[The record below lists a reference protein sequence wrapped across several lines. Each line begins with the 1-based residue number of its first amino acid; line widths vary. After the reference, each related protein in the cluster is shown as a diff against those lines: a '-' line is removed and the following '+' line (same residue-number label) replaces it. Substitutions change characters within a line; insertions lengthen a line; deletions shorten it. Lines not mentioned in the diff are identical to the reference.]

1 MGHSTIMVNCNP
13 ETVSTDYDICD
24 RLYFEE
30 ISVESVGDIYELEH
44 PSGVILAF
52 GGQAGN
58 NIAKSLQSA
67 NLSVKVHVYGTNP
80 VHIDEAED
88 RFKFSR
94 ALDALNIK
102 QPQWHNATSF
112 DAAKNF
118 CQEVGY
124 PCLIRPS
131 YVLSGAAM
139 NVAHNESDLTLFLGQ
154 ATVVAKDKPVVVS
167 KFIVDSKEI
176 DVDAVAVDGYVI
188 AMAISEHVENAGIHS
203 GDATLVT
210 PPQDLTSLTQ
220 KRIRQ
225 IVYQIGKQF
234 KVTGPFNMQL
244 IAKVRI
250 DSIKYYY

>member
-1 MGHSTIMVNCNP
+1 MS
-13 ETVSTDYDICD
+13 
-24 RLYFEE
+24 
-30 ISVESVGDIYELEH
+30 DIYELER

-58 NIAKSLQSA
+58 NIAKSLSAA
-67 NLSVKVHVYGTNP
+67 NLSVKVQVFGTAP
-80 VHIDEAED
+80 VSIDDAED

-94 ALDALNIK
+94 ILERTLNVK
-102 QPQWHNATSF
+102 QPQWENATSV
-112 DAAKNF
+112 DAAREF
-118 CQEVGY
+118 CARVGY

-139 NVAHNESDLTLFLGQ
+139 NVAHNEADLERFLGQ
-154 ATVVAKDKPVVVS
+154 ATVVAKDKPVVIS
-167 KFIVDSKEI
+167 KFIADAKEI

-220 KRIRQ
+220 KKIRQ
-225 IVYQIGKQF
+225 IVYRIGKHF

-244 IAKVRI
+244 IAKVSEI
-250 DSIKYYY
+250 